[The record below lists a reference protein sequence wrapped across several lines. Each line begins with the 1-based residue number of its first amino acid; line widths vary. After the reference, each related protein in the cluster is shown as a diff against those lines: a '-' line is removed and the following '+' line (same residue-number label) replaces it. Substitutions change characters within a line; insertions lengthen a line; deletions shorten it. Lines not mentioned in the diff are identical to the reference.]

1 VFDIRCNILSYA
13 AHRLY
18 TLDEEKLYFLNA
30 IRLSDGK
37 LSSTVFGQ
45 CTPLLLVPCWS
56 RHIKTCHI
64 AGTQVSQ
71 LPCHIAGTQ
80 VHRFLATLLAH
91 KFTASLPH
99 CWHTSSQLPCHIAS
113 TQVHSFLATLLAHKF
128 TASLPHC
135 WHTSYTASFCHILG
149 KSFTAPPPLPAEHP
163 VLPLVSQTVTSQL
176 SEVLES
182 CSNTF
187 GNV

>member
-1 VFDIRCNILSYA
+1 MFDIRCNILSYA

-99 CWHTSSQLPCHIAS
+99 CWHTSSQLPCHIAG

-135 WHTSYTASFCHILG
+135 WHTSSQLPCHIAGTQATL
-149 KSFTAPPPLPAEHP
+149 LPFVTFLAKASQ
-163 VLPLVSQTVTSQL
+163 LPLL
-176 SEVLES
+176 SRQSILYCPS
-182 CSNTF
+182 F
-187 GNV
+187 PKL